1 MHGLYVA
8 VVRLLPCAS
17 LCDVYYALLR
27 RVHDKE
33 AFVAL
38 SRSEMSL
45 QAQYQM
51 MDSRSQI
58 LRDDRDD
65 EVSCPEGRAEWRA
78 SCLCPA
84 RLAPHV
90 CRTSHSYILIATFCL
105 LRRGQRHAIVT
116 VLEISEGPI
125 VEAIK
130 ILQHHEHAL
139 HER

>member
-1 MHGLYVA
+1 
-8 VVRLLPCAS
+8 
-17 LCDVYYALLR
+17 
-27 RVHDKE
+27 
-33 AFVAL
+33 
-38 SRSEMSL
+38 
-45 QAQYQM
+45 
-51 MDSRSQI
+51 
-58 LRDDRDD
+58 
-65 EVSCPEGRAEWRA
+65 
-78 SCLCPA
+78 
-84 RLAPHV
+84 V